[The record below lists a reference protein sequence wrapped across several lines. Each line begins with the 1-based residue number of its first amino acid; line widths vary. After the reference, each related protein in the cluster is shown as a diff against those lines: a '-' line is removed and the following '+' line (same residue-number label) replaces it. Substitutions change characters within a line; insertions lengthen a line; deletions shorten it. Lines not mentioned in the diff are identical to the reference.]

1 MPRIYTLDWYLSI
14 RHEAPKSEIA
24 AWVSKMAM
32 RNFFLYKNEGK
43 IKIGKCT
50 ACKTEMELR
59 VGKNRYT
66 ECPTCGQKIKA
77 VESQDFTHGCDCFVS
92 WLDRYDGFFLNRT
105 FRVFRRLYSNCEK
118 LHIEE
123 AQMQVLGFPIKTYP
137 SGYSCGFSRETSYK
151 NSNYFTMTGGD
162 AQREHCEYWERGV
175 LGGYGYNV
183 YQAPSHV
190 YPVGLQETLKGT
202 PFEYSSLWELAG
214 HGDSFS
220 MYKALL
226 AYGNT
231 PQLEYLIKLKMYKLS
246 KDLIRQSIF
255 FEKTENDVVKF
266 LGLKSYSQMQYVIDN
281 NLSCDDLYAY
291 RSLVRNNLPIT
302 EDNMRLMKLNG
313 WFGGG
318 AVERILD
325 VMSAESFFRY
335 YEEQKNKGE
344 SLRDFC
350 QDYLDHMRI
359 VKALGLDI
367 NNTMY
372 SKPKDFSSLHNALS
386 TELSALRNKETYEK
400 VKKTLRSEKSFA
412 FSHGVFCLIVPK
424 TANEIVMEG
433 KNQEHCVGTYLD
445 RVADKRSVIVFIR
458 RVEEL
463 DKAFYTMEINPE
475 TMKVVQCRG
484 YRNSDM
490 TPEVRSFV
498 ELYSKSVLDKKR
510 KKKAA

>member
-1 MPRIYTLDWYLSI
+1 MPRMYTLDWYLSI
-14 RHEAPKSEIA
+14 RHEAPKTEIA
-24 AWVSKMAM
+24 AWASKMAM

-43 IKIGKCT
+43 RKVGKCT

-66 ECPTCGQKIKA
+66 DCPTCGQKIKA
-77 VESQDFTHGCDCFVS
+77 VENKDFTHGYDCFVS

-105 FRVFRRLYSNCEK
+105 FRVFRRLYPSREE

-123 AQMQVLGFPIKTYP
+123 AQMQVFGFPIKTYT
-137 SGYSCGFSRETSYK
+137 SGYSRGFSRETSYK
-151 NSNYFTMTGGD
+151 NSNWFTMNGGD
-162 AQREHCEYWERGV
+162 YQREHREYWERGV
-175 LGGYGYNV
+175 LGGFGYNI
-183 YQAPSHV
+183 YQAPSYV
-190 YPVGLQETLKGT
+190 YPVGLRETLKGT
-202 PFEYSSLWELAG
+202 PFEYSALWELAE

-226 AYGNT
+226 AYAGT
-231 PQLEYLIKLKMYKLS
+231 PQLEYLIKLKMYKLA
-246 KDLIRQSIF
+246 KYVIRRPIF
-255 FEKTENDVVKF
+255 FRKTENDVVKF
-266 LGLKSYSQMQYVIDN
+266 LGLKTCSQMQFVIDN
-281 NLSCDDLYAY
+281 NLSGDDFYTY
-291 RSLVRNNLPIT
+291 CSLVRKNLPIT
-302 EDNMRLMKLNG
+302 EHNMRLMKLNRC
-313 WFGGG
+313 FGG
-318 AVERILD
+318 AVERIFE

-335 YEEQKNKGE
+335 FEEQKKKGS
-344 SLRDFC
+344 SLRSFC

-372 SKPKDFSSLHNALS
+372 SKPKDFSALHNALS
-386 TELSALRNKETYEK
+386 TELSAIRNKEKYEK

-412 FSHGVFCLIVPK
+412 FSHGAFCLIVPK

-445 RVADKRSVIVFIR
+445 RVADKKSVIVFIR
-458 RVEEL
+458 RAEEL

-484 YRNSDM
+484 RKNSDM

-498 ELYSKSVLDKKR
+498 ELYTKFVLDKKR